1 MKTQTK
7 SKVIRKFSFGQEI
20 NQIQIPFE
28 LKAFNT
34 PSIEYK
40 NDEQSQ
46 NELVRIIQ
54 REIKSNQIIILAEYG
69 KAENDE
75 KNFYKKLKALTEYLS
90 SQCLVLIVNPITE
103 VKPNTNTK
111 NELETAERET
121 AERKKILEAF
131 SYIFIPGEQDSKKA
145 SKFNNIKEV
154 IFLSNLFQR
163 KEKTVNLVT
172 VLNEKNDSIDV
183 HLRSIIVVGK
193 TGVGKSKFLNELL
206 GGEFVFKSSADT
218 KSCTDKVQN
227 HLKIVNFKPARHHA
241 QEAQTSQPETET
253 ISIGLKVFD
262 TPGIADSEGRS
273 KKFLNKIART
283 IKDEPLNLL
292 IIVIEYGKFDTFM
305 YSNLEVLRECL
316 NGLAQ
321 SSSMLLINKVPTEK
335 KLQKSRSKGE
345 ECRDR
350 QEVINEINDKVSKAL
365 EISFKYKF
373 FLEDDDLDGA
383 EDFNIKQYDLIR
395 QVIVSRSLPLDATKV
410 RTWDDIKNLYDR
422 DIMKLSNEEIN
433 DQIKEEISDL
443 KNKLDKVEW
452 DIADIIYPF
461 LVFNNKLVSVL
472 VVEDSTID
480 FVSNF
485 DCKVTKE
492 QYFEKSG
499 ENNWTKS
506 HLIKGFGIGLAMSA
520 VSVVSFFLM
529 PLTAGLS
536 VLIGGALNGGIGLYA
551 FYKSRDYFQN
561 SMVDNLKNL
570 VKSRINLNEK
580 LENSHGSIEHMR
592 KMLKEKQKNLW
603 RLENALEN
611 PNQKKA

>member
-172 VLNEKNDSIDV
+172 VLNEKNDSVDV

-292 IIVIEYGKFDTFM
+292 IILIEYGKFDTFM

-461 LVFNNKLVSVL
+461 LDFK
-472 VVEDSTID
+472 DSHIKNLIFVADEFTMDSITSI
-480 FVSNF
+480 VSNF
-485 DCKVTKE
+485 GCKVTKE
-492 QYFEKSG
+492 QYFTKNGILKSYK
-499 ENNWTKS
+499 TKVVG
-506 HLIKGFGIGLAMSA
+506 LGLAMMIVYYGSSILA
-520 VSVVSFFLM
+520 PITYGVSNV
-529 PLTAGLS
+529 
-536 VLIGGALNGGIGLYA
+536 IGLGVELYA
-551 FYKSRDYFQN
+551 MKKIDDYFQN
-561 SMVDNLKNL
+561 SILDNLKIL
-570 VKSRINLNEK
+570 GKLRIKLNEDLK
-580 LENSHGSIEHMR
+580 KCQGSIEDIR
-592 KMLKEKQKNLW
+592 TMLMEKQAKIN
-603 RLENALEN
+603 RLESALVN
-611 PNQKKA
+611 PNQGNA